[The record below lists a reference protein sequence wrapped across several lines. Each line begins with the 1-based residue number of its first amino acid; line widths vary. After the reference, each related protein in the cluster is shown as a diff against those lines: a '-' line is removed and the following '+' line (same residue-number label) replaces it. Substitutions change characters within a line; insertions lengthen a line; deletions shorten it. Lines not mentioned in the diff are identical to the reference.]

1 MKKFFSRKYSK
12 IQIINSILSALKKS
26 GSSTDKLII
35 HTSNGIYQ
43 GVLKEPINFSDTTV
57 TENDDILT
65 CFDKTY
71 QSSLAAYENSED
83 SKNNIEISENSLTIE
98 LEDVDV
104 FTSLKK
110 VKMPFAIIFVDQ
122 IIGFS
127 IGHME

>member
-43 GVLKEPINFSDTTV
+43 GVLKEPIKFSDTTV

-65 CFDKTY
+65 CFDKMY
-71 QSSLAAYENSED
+71 QSSLAAYENSDD
-83 SKNNIEISENSLTIE
+83 SKNNIEISENPLTIE

-104 FTSLKK
+104 FTSFKK
-110 VKMPFAIIFVDQ
+110 VKMPFAIIFIDQ

>member
-1 MKKFFSRKYSK
+1 M
-12 IQIINSILSALKKS
+12 
-26 GSSTDKLII
+26 
-35 HTSNGIYQ
+35 
-43 GVLKEPINFSDTTV
+43 
-57 TENDDILT
+57 
-65 CFDKTY
+65 Y

>member
-43 GVLKEPINFSDTTV
+43 GVLKEPINFSGTTV

-65 CFDKTY
+65 CFDKMY

>member
-43 GVLKEPINFSDTTV
+43 GVLKKPINFSDTTV

-65 CFDKTY
+65 CFDKMY